1 MENNMDPNK
10 KKKVVDEGFID
21 ERSPEPMT
29 RVEKDN
35 AASESEST
43 TVVNEQEQ
51 NRIVNPSGED
61 FRDDPLNQFVTAG
74 GGDDDDDDE
83 DDEEIID
90 PDEGAE
96 IETPHLPEGDDADDV
111 KKKIPTMAMA

>member
-10 KKKVVDEGFID
+10 KKKVIDEGFVD
-21 ERSPEPMT
+21 ERSPEPLT
-29 RVEKDN
+29 RVEKDS
-35 AASESEST
+35 APDESAST
-43 TVVNEQEQ
+43 PVVNEQEQ
-51 NRIVNPSGED
+51 NRIVNPSDED
-61 FRDDPLNQFVTAG
+61 FRNEPLNQLINAG
-74 GGDDDDDDE
+74 GGDDDDEDD